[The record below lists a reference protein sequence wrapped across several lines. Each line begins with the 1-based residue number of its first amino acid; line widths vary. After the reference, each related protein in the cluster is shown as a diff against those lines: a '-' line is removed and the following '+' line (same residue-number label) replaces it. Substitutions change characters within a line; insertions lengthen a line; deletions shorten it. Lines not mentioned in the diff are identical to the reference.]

1 MRWTVVATTHK
12 GRDLYHLRERRCPI
26 QIILIFVPVTTDTDH
41 YDRVLAL
48 AHAQGFTMGTSGPDK
63 PAGMHSLSMI
73 HGPFVL
79 YGVNLEEV
87 EAYIAESKVEG
98 GERAPKLSSP
108 FKNCGAAML
117 ITR

>member
-1 MRWTVVATTHK
+1 MPDSDNA
-12 GRDLYHLRERRCPI
+12 DLRSGNPG
-26 QIILIFVPVTTDTDH
+26 TDH

-63 PAGMHSLSMI
+63 TGRYVHSLSMI

-79 YGVNLEEV
+79 YGVNLEEI

-98 GERAPKLSSP
+98 GERGS
-108 FKNCGAAML
+108 
-117 ITR
+117 